1 MNVFII
7 LILIAT
13 ILELLICKFSLW
25 WIIAVIARLLF
36 CLRVVG
42 ATFNVKKLCV
52 TEGVAV
58 GCMLIFNMLFHKGAI
73 PWLRVFA
80 FLLFAV
86 FNCVM
91 MFLDDILYVYVIED
105 DEDN

>member
-7 LILIAT
+7 LISIAT
-13 ILELLICKFSLW
+13 LLELFICKFSLW
-25 WIIAVIARLLF
+25 WIIALIARGLF

-42 ATFNVKKLCV
+42 ATFNVKKLCI

-58 GCMLIFNMLFHKGAI
+58 ACMFLFNMLFSKDAM
-73 PWLRVFA
+73 PWLRILAFA
-80 FLLFAV
+80 LFAI

-105 DEDN
+105 DDD